1 MNCKDLKILLSA
13 CANNELSTSELET
26 VNAHLAD
33 CSDCK
38 ATLSTF
44 QAVRQQISSLQ
55 DLSVKF
61 DIKDA
66 VMADIKKLSVRSP
79 LKGWLRPSLVA
90 IPIVAIIVTLLVLQ
104 PWVAAPGFQEVMAK
118 SYLAVVALK
127 SYRTE
132 VTYNYPPTANL
143 PVTKNEVTYVAPDR
157 YYTKQTEGTNIDEVI
172 KIGEKVYYETTREGT
187 VPQIINPDAS
197 GLAPDMGNTFRI
209 LNSLHGLQTLKDE
222 TIDGVKCYHYRG
234 NLELGMDKTEVIDIW
249 VGKDDN
255 LPRKENFNSEYTTLF
270 LDLNKPMTINAPLT
284 AAGELQPGWHL
295 LQSGPH
301 LTVNYSDSVGG
312 TDMINPV
319 FSFDINLYN
328 YGFEE
333 AKNVHVTFQ
342 TMTTDDTT
350 KPAELEAIPSTDIR
364 PVNIASWQSMNF
376 KIQWQFDGSNLSK
389 LDLVQALQKTTF
401 TVSYH
406 KADGTEI
413 DDIWPKTDS
422 VIPVQK

>member
-13 CANNELSTSELET
+13 YANNELSTSELET
-26 VNAHLAD
+26 VNAHLAG
-33 CSDCK
+33 CADCK
-38 ATLSTF
+38 TTLTAF
-44 QAVRQQISSLQ
+44 QEVRQQISSLQ

-61 DIKDA
+61 DIKNA

-79 LKGWLRPSLVA
+79 FKGWLRPSLAA
-90 IPIVAIIVTLLVLQ
+90 IPIAAIILTLLILQ
-104 PWVAAPGFQEVMAK
+104 PWAVVPGFQEVMAK

-132 VTYNYPPTANL
+132 VTYSYPPVANL

-157 YYTKQTEGTNIDEVI
+157 YNTIHTEGTNVDEVI
-172 KIGEKVYYETTREGT
+172 KIGEKVYYKTTREGT
-187 VPQIINPDAS
+187 VPQIINPGSS

-234 NLELGMDKTEVIDIW
+234 NLEMGMDKTEVIDIW

-255 LPRKENFNSEYTTLF
+255 LPRKETYNGEYTTRF
-270 LDLNKPMTINAPLT
+270 LDLNKPLTINAPLT

-301 LTVNYSDSVGG
+301 LTVNYSDSIGG
-312 TDMINPV
+312 TDMTHPV

-328 YGFEE
+328 DGFEE
-333 AKNVHVTFQ
+333 AKDVQVTFQ
-342 TMTTDDTT
+342 TMATDNPV
-350 KPAELEAIPSTDIR
+350 KPAKLAATAATDAS
-364 PVNIASWQSMNF
+364 PVNIPSWQSMNF
-376 KIQWQFDGSNLSK
+376 KIQWQFDSNNLSK
-389 LDLVQALQKTTF
+389 LDLVQAMQKTTF

-413 DDIWPKTDS
+413 DETWPKIDFI
-422 VIPVQK
+422 IPVQK